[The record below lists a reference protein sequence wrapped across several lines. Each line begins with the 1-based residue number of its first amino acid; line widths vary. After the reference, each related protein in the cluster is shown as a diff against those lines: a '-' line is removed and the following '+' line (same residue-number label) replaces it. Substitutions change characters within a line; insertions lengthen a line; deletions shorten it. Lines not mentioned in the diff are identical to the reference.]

1 MVEPIYDN
9 IIVNLSDVK
18 DDPLAILRRVKN
30 KLQEEGLDRPTQLEY
45 LEDAISGDLVTL
57 MEVTK
62 AWVTVEE

>member
-9 IIVNLSDVK
+9 ITVNLSDVK
-18 DDPLAILRRVKN
+18 DDPIAILRRVRN
-30 KLQEEGLDRPTQLEY
+30 MLEYEGLDRKRQLEY
-45 LEDAISGDLVTL
+45 LENAISGDLVTL